1 MKQIISCFITAFF
14 LFSAPAVANTTE
26 ALEHLANSKQWHLLL
41 HLDSNG
47 VPQITDPHFILSS
60 QSDHFSA
67 KAELNKTLLL
77 MDEDI
82 NRAYCLFPARV
93 TLISQTTGRM
103 LPADALQHCP
113 ELKQFLD
120 YVPFDSLTLVFA
132 SEVVTSASSMM
143 GHIFFKAEG
152 KNYKGTDVAHS
163 LAYFTE
169 ITTFNPF
176 KLLVESTYT
185 GMPGFFSVRPFAKDL
200 IKYRDIEQR
209 SLWQYKLKAEAEKL
223 SLLQLHLWELKGK
236 ELVYYFQS
244 YNCATMT
251 LELLALLNNDILA
264 EKGGIVSPLDVVKAA
279 KKHQQVDTINVD
291 ASDLWLVHAIS
302 DELPAPNLA
311 RLDRLLEKNP
321 AGMAQMPLSPLEKE
335 YLTKS
340 FKYISGPELTGTAYE
355 QLLEEVE
362 QHRLNLMHHKMP
374 TKAPQDSSFDLRYAR
389 QRNGHDVVKLGWL
402 PAGHFLQSDTRQY
415 LSESELQMGYTV
427 LAYDVDA
434 QSFSLDELTLYKARS
449 LAASLPAFSQLSSE
463 VYFGYR
469 PHKTHQ
475 LEEESLLELSG
486 LAGKSYRLHRDVLGY
501 WMLGGGLTSDVR
513 HTRGYIKATAGLTA
527 DVLIDSK
534 FTMELGTTSGAVS
547 RASRSNYLNTSFSWF
562 KTQDSMINLSYKL
575 ERSNAFEN
583 HEVGI
588 QFVQHY

>member
-1 MKQIISCFITAFF
+1 MKKILSCFITAFF
-14 LFSAPAVANTTE
+14 LFSSQVVATITPT
-26 ALEHLANSKQWHLLL
+26 LERLAESQQWHLLL
-41 HLDSNG
+41 HLDANG
-47 VPQITDPHFILSS
+47 APQITDPRFILSA
-60 QSDHFSA
+60 QSGRFSA
-67 KAELNKTLLL
+67 KTELEHTLAL
-77 MDEDI
+77 MNEDI
-82 NRAYCLFPARV
+82 TQAYCQFPARV
-93 TLISQTTGRM
+93 TLISRTTGRT
-103 LPADALQHCP
+103 LPADAVRHCP

-152 KNYKGTDVAHS
+152 KNHKGTEVAHS

-200 IKYRDIEQR
+200 VKYRDIEQR
-209 SLWQYKLKAEAEKL
+209 SLWQYKLKAEPEKL

-251 LELLALLNNDILA
+251 LELLALLNTNILA
-264 EKGGIVSPLDVVKAA
+264 EKGAIVSPLDVVKAA
-279 KKHQQVDTINVD
+279 NKHQQVSNIHVD
-291 ASDLWLVHAIS
+291 ASDLWLVHAIA
-302 DELPAPNLA
+302 DELPARSQA
-311 RLDRLLEKNP
+311 RLDELLVNNTTTTDKIS
-321 AGMAQMPLSPLEKE
+321 LTPLEKE
-335 YLTKS
+335 YLTRS
-340 FKYISGPELTGTAYE
+340 LKYLPDTTGPEAHFGHLQA
-355 QLLEEVE
+355 EVE
-362 QHRLNLMHHKMP
+362 QHQLNLMHHKRP

-389 QRNGHDVVKLGWL
+389 QRNGHDVAKLGWL

-427 LAYDVDA
+427 LAYDFDT
-434 QSFSLDELTLYKARS
+434 QNLSLDELTLYKARS

-469 PHKTHQ
+469 PQKTHQ
-475 LEEESLLELSG
+475 LDEKSLLELSG
-486 LAGKSYRLHRDVLGY
+486 LAGKSYQLHRDVLGY
-501 WMLGGGLTSDVR
+501 WMVGGGLTSDVR
-513 HTRGYIKATAGLTA
+513 HTRGYIKAIAGLSA
-527 DVLIDSK
+527 DILVDSK
-534 FTMELGTTSGAVS
+534 FTLEWGTTSGTVAQ
-547 RASRSNYLNTSFSWF
+547 ASHSKYLNTSLSWF
-562 KTQDSMINLSYKL
+562 ATQDSMINLSYKIA
-575 ERSNAFEN
+575 RSSDHKN

-588 QFVQHY
+588 QFVRHY